1 MLQVPVG
8 TLKSR
13 VFDARKKVKQH
24 LASLGYVDGE

>member
-13 VFDARKKVKQH
+13 VFDARRKVKQR
-24 LASLGYVDGE
+24 LAALGYVDGD